1 MNNEYTIKFIDL
13 TDDKD
18 FDDFAGRIDIEKVNS
33 QLFTNTELDRLESCF
48 DNLPVSI
55 TANETGLSL
64 WLFDKD
70 YTDEIMETVKAGL
83 EK

>member
-1 MNNEYTIKFIDL
+1 MIEYTIKFIDL

-18 FDDFAGRIDIEKVNS
+18 FGDFTGRIDIEKPNE
-33 QLFTNTELDRLESCF
+33 QTFTNNELDQLESCF

-70 YTDEIMETVKAGL
+70 HTDEIMETVKTEL
-83 EK
+83 KK

>member
-1 MNNEYTIKFIDL
+1 MNEYVVKFIDL

-33 QLFTNTELDRLESCF
+33 QLFTNNELDRLEGRF

-64 WLFDKD
+64 SLFDND
-70 YTDEIMETVKAGL
+70 YTDDIVETVKTKL

>member
-1 MNNEYTIKFIDL
+1 MMEYTVKFIDL

-18 FDDFAGRIDIEKVNS
+18 FEDFTGRIDIEKQDKQTFN
-33 QLFTNTELDRLESCF
+33 NDELDQLESCF

-70 YTDEIMETVKAGL
+70 HTDEIMETVKTEL

>member
-1 MNNEYTIKFIDL
+1 MIEYVINYADL

-18 FDDFAGRIDIEKVNS
+18 FEDFIGRIDIEKPNK
-33 QLFTNTELDRLESCF
+33 QTFNNDELDRLESCF

-70 YTDEIMETVKAGL
+70 YTDEIMETVKAEL

>member
-1 MNNEYTIKFIDL
+1 MMEYTVKFIDL

-18 FDDFAGRIDIEKVNS
+18 FDDFTGRIDIEKSNK
-33 QLFTNTELDRLESCF
+33 QLFTDNELDRLESCF

-64 WLFDKD
+64 WLFNNDH
-70 YTDEIMETVKAGL
+70 TDELVKTVKAEL
-83 EK
+83 KK

>member
-1 MNNEYTIKFIDL
+1 MNEYVVKFIDL

-33 QLFTNTELDRLESCF
+33 QLFTNNELDRLEGRF

-64 WLFDKD
+64 WLFDND
-70 YTDEIMETVKAGL
+70 YTDDIVETVKTKL

>member
-1 MNNEYTIKFIDL
+1 MTKEYTVKFVDL

-18 FDDFAGRIDIEKVNS
+18 FEDFAGRIDIEKPNE
-33 QLFTNTELDRLESCF
+33 QTFTNDELDRLESCF
-48 DNLPVSI
+48 ESLPVSI

-70 YTDEIMETVKAGL
+70 YTDEIIETVKAELG
-83 EK
+83 K

>member
-1 MNNEYTIKFIDL
+1 MMEYTINFIDL

-18 FDDFAGRIDIEKVNS
+18 FEDFTGRIDIEKQNK
-33 QLFTNTELDRLESCF
+33 QTFNNTELDRLESYF
-48 DNLPVSI
+48 ESLPVSI

-70 YTDEIMETVKAGL
+70 HTDEIMKTVKAEL
-83 EK
+83 KK

>member
-1 MNNEYTIKFIDL
+1 MNEYVVKFIDL

-33 QLFTNTELDRLESCF
+33 QLFTNNELGRLEGRF

-64 WLFDKD
+64 WLFDND
-70 YTDEIMETVKAGL
+70 YTDDIVETVKTEL

>member
-1 MNNEYTIKFIDL
+1 MNEYVVKFIDL

-33 QLFTNTELDRLESCF
+33 QLFTNNELDRLEERF

-64 WLFDKD
+64 WLFDND
-70 YTDEIMETVKAGL
+70 YTDDIVETVKTEL

>member
-18 FDDFAGRIDIEKVNS
+18 FEDFAGRIDIEKANS
-33 QLFTNTELDRLESCF
+33 QTFTNDELDRLESCF

-64 WLFDKD
+64 WLFDND
-70 YTDEIMETVKAGL
+70 YTDDIVKTVKSEL
-83 EK
+83 KK

>member
-1 MNNEYTIKFIDL
+1 MMEYTIKFIDL

-18 FDDFAGRIDIEKVNS
+18 FENFTGRIDIEKPNE
-33 QLFTNTELDRLESCF
+33 QTFTNTELDRLESCF
-48 DNLPVSI
+48 NNLPVSI

-70 YTDEIMETVKAGL
+70 HTDEIMETVKAEL

>member
-1 MNNEYTIKFIDL
+1 MNEYVVKFMDL

-33 QLFTNTELDRLESCF
+33 QLFTNNELGRLEERF

-64 WLFDKD
+64 WLFDND
-70 YTDEIMETVKAGL
+70 YTDDIVETVKTEL

>member
-1 MNNEYTIKFIDL
+1 MMEYTINFIDL

-18 FDDFAGRIDIEKVNS
+18 FEDFTGRIDIEKVNS
-33 QLFTNTELDRLESCF
+33 QLFTNEELDRLESCF
-48 DNLPVSI
+48 ESLPVSI

-70 YTDEIMETVKAGL
+70 HTDEIIETVKAEL
-83 EK
+83 KK

>member
-1 MNNEYTIKFIDL
+1 MMEYTIKFIDL

-18 FDDFAGRIDIEKVNS
+18 FDDFAGRIDIEKPND
-33 QLFTNTELDRLESCF
+33 QTFTNTELDRLELCF

-70 YTDEIMETVKAGL
+70 HTDEIMETVKTELA
-83 EK
+83 K

>member
-1 MNNEYTIKFIDL
+1 MMEYTIKFIDL

-18 FDDFAGRIDIEKVNS
+18 FEDFTGRIDIEKPNKRS
-33 QLFTNTELDRLESCF
+33 FTNDELDRLESYF
-48 DNLPVSI
+48 ESLPVSI

-70 YTDEIMETVKAGL
+70 HTDEIMETVKAEL

>member
-1 MNNEYTIKFIDL
+1 MIEYVINYVDL

-18 FDDFAGRIDIEKVNS
+18 YEDFTGRIDIEKPNE
-33 QLFTNTELDRLESCF
+33 QTFNNDELDWLESCF

-64 WLFDKD
+64 WLFDKNN
-70 YTDEIMETVKAGL
+70 TDEIMKTVKAEL
-83 EK
+83 KK

>member
-18 FDDFAGRIDIEKVNS
+18 FDDFTGRIDIEKSNKRS
-33 QLFTNTELDRLESCF
+33 FTNDELDRLESRF
-48 DNLPVSI
+48 ENLPVSI

-64 WLFDKD
+64 WLFDND
-70 YTDEIMETVKAGL
+70 CVNDIMETVKSEL
-83 EK
+83 KK

>member
-1 MNNEYTIKFIDL
+1 MMEYTINFIDL

-18 FDDFAGRIDIEKVNS
+18 FEDFTGRIDIEKVNS
-33 QLFTNTELDRLESCF
+33 QLFTNEELDRLESCF
-48 DNLPVSI
+48 ESLPVSI

-70 YTDEIMETVKAGL
+70 YTDEIIETVKTEL
-83 EK
+83 KK

>member
-1 MNNEYTIKFIDL
+1 MTKEYTVKFVDL

-18 FDDFAGRIDIEKVNS
+18 FDDFAGRIDIEKANE
-33 QLFTNTELDRLESCF
+33 QTFTNTELDRLESCF

-55 TANETGLSL
+55 TANNTGVSL
-64 WLFDKD
+64 WLFDDD
-70 YTDEIMETVKAGL
+70 YTDEIMETVKAEL

>member
-18 FDDFAGRIDIEKVNS
+18 FEDFTGRIDIEKAS
-33 QLFTNTELDRLESCF
+33 KQLFTNDELDRLESRF
-48 DNLPVSI
+48 ESLPVSI

-70 YTDEIMETVKAGL
+70 YTDEIMETVKAEL